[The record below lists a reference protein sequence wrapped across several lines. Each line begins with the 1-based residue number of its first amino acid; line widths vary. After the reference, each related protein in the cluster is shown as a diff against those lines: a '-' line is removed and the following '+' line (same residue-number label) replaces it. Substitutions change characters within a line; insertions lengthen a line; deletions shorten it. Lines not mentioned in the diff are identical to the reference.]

1 MAIVPDKIVGL
12 GRLFFAIGLVGF
24 GIQQFMY
31 GDFVPGR
38 APEWPSAIPGR
49 LTWAYSSGAILIAAG
64 AAIISGK
71 KARWA
76 AILSGT
82 MILLWALLRHLPELA
97 ANPHG
102 IVLTNTGKALA
113 LFGGAFVAGSLPAS

>member
-1 MAIVPDKIVGL
+1 MTVLPDKLAGL
-12 GRLFFAIGLVGF
+12 GRLFFTIGLVAF
-24 GIQQFMY
+24 GIQQFIY
-31 GDFVPGR
+31 GDFAPGR
-38 APEWPSAIPGR
+38 APAWPSAIPGR
-49 LTWAYSSGAILIAAG
+49 LVWAYVSGVILIAAG

-82 MILLWALLRHLPELA
+82 LILVWALLRHLPEVA

-102 IVLTNTGKALA
+102 GVMTNTKQRDWRRL
-113 LFGGAFVAGSLPAS
+113 